1 MFFNSLDFAFFLP
14 IVFALYWLA
23 KRNIKLQNT
32 ILLISSYYFYACWD
46 WRFLSLILISSLVD
60 FLVGIALSNQE
71 HVVKRKVLLWTSIS
85 VNIGFL
91 AFFKYYNFFVEEF
104 VAVFSMFGR
113 EIQANS
119 LNIILP
125 IGISFYTFQTL
136 SYSID
141 IYKRKLEP
149 SRDFIAFSAF
159 VSFFPQLVAG
169 PVERASNLLPQ
180 FLRQRTF
187 DYSNAVMGMQQ
198 ILWGLFKKMV
208 IADNC
213 AELANMIFNNSAD
226 YSGSTLLL
234 GAIFFSFQIYGDF
247 SGYSDIAIGTARLFG
262 IKLMKN
268 FDFPYFSRDIAEF
281 WRRWHISLSSW
292 FRDYVYIPLGGSRVK
307 KAKNIRNV
315 FIVFAVSGLWHGANW
330 TFLIWG
336 ILNAIFFL
344 PLLLLDTNRN
354 HLDIVAKGKL
364 FPSFKELIAILST
377 FGITVLAWVF
387 FRAESLTHAISYLDS
402 MFNLDLFSIPHIMDM
417 PKVKISLVLL
427 TLFVCIEW
435 LGREGAFAIDV
446 LEKKINGVQRLILYS
461 FIMFLIGMYSPTSEN
476 PFIYFQF

>member
-1 MFFNSLDFAFFLP
+1 MLFNSLDFAFFLP

-169 PVERASNLLPQ
+169 PIERASNLLPQ

-417 PKVKISLVLL
+417 PKVKVSLVLL

-446 LEKKINGVQRLILYS
+446 LEKKLNGVQRLILYS
-461 FIMFLIGMYSPTSEN
+461 FIVFLIGMYSPTSEN

>member
-1 MFFNSLDFAFFLP
+1 M
-14 IVFALYWLA
+14 
-23 KRNIKLQNT
+23 
-32 ILLISSYYFYACWD
+32 
-46 WRFLSLILISSLVD
+46 
-60 FLVGIALSNQE
+60 
-71 HVVKRKVLLWTSIS
+71 
-85 VNIGFL
+85 
-91 AFFKYYNFFVEEF
+91 
-104 VAVFSMFGR
+104 
-113 EIQANS
+113 
-119 LNIILP
+119 
-125 IGISFYTFQTL
+125 

-169 PVERASNLLPQ
+169 PIERASNLLPQ

-446 LEKKINGVQRLILYS
+446 LEKKLNGVQRLILYS
-461 FIMFLIGMYSPTSEN
+461 FIVFLIGMYSPTSEN

>member
-1 MFFNSLDFAFFLP
+1 M
-14 IVFALYWLA
+14 
-23 KRNIKLQNT
+23 
-32 ILLISSYYFYACWD
+32 
-46 WRFLSLILISSLVD
+46 
-60 FLVGIALSNQE
+60 
-71 HVVKRKVLLWTSIS
+71 
-85 VNIGFL
+85 
-91 AFFKYYNFFVEEF
+91 
-104 VAVFSMFGR
+104 
-113 EIQANS
+113 
-119 LNIILP
+119 
-125 IGISFYTFQTL
+125 
-136 SYSID
+136 
-141 IYKRKLEP
+141 
-149 SRDFIAFSAF
+149 
-159 VSFFPQLVAG
+159 
-169 PVERASNLLPQ
+169 
-180 FLRQRTF
+180 
-187 DYSNAVMGMQQ
+187 
-198 ILWGLFKKMV
+198 
-208 IADNC
+208 
-213 AELANMIFNNSAD
+213 
-226 YSGSTLLL
+226 
-234 GAIFFSFQIYGDF
+234 
-247 SGYSDIAIGTARLFG
+247 
-262 IKLMKN
+262 
-268 FDFPYFSRDIAEF
+268 
-281 WRRWHISLSSW
+281 
-292 FRDYVYIPLGGSRVK
+292 K

-461 FIMFLIGMYSPTSEN
+461 FIVFLIGMYSPTSEN

>member
-1 MFFNSLDFAFFLP
+1 MLFNSLDFAFFLP

-169 PVERASNLLPQ
+169 PIERASNLLPQ

-364 FPSFKELIAILST
+364 FPSFKELMAILST
-377 FGITVLAWVF
+377 FGITMLAWVF

-446 LEKKINGVQRLILYS
+446 LEKKLNGVQRLILYS
-461 FIMFLIGMYSPTSEN
+461 FIVFLIGMYSPTSEN

>member
-1 MFFNSLDFAFFLP
+1 MLFNSLDFAFFLP

-104 VAVFSMFGR
+104 VAVFSIFGR

-446 LEKKINGVQRLILYS
+446 LEKKLNGVQRLILYS
-461 FIMFLIGMYSPTSEN
+461 FIVFLIGMYSPTSEN